1 MQRLGDVIVLDL
13 PVTLMDRPTVIHPVA
28 LAGPDHT
35 LTLVDTGLPGQLEAI
50 TAELAQAGYA
60 LGQVRRVIV
69 THHDLDHIGSLE
81 DVVRATNA
89 EVYALDA
96 EVPFIT
102 GERRAQKLPSAEQAQ
117 AMLQDPNLN
126 PTMRAMLTRD
136 PVRVSVQ
143 RRLQDGDLLPGGVRV
158 IATPGHTLGHLSLLV
173 PGGNILI
180 SGDAL
185 TSQDGALGGPMPRA
199 TPDLQTA
206 HASVRRLAQEDVQTI
221 VTYHGGV
228 VSDNASGQLRA
239 LAARLD

>member
-1 MQRLGDVIVLDL
+1 MRRLGDVIVLDL
-13 PVTLMDRPTVIHPVA
+13 PATLMDGPALIHPVA

-35 LTLVDTGLPGQLEAI
+35 LTLVDAGLPGMLDAI

-60 LGQVRRVIV
+60 LGQVRRVVV

-81 DVVRATNA
+81 DVVRATGA
-89 EVYALDA
+89 EVYALED
-96 EVPFIT
+96 EVPYVT
-102 GERRAQKLPSAEQAQ
+102 GERRAQKLPSPEQAQ
-117 AMLQDPNLN
+117 VMLQDPQLS
-126 PTMRAMLTRD
+126 PTMRAMLTRE

-158 IATPGHTLGHLSLLV
+158 IATPGHSTGHLSLLV

-185 TSQDGALGGPMPRA
+185 TSQDGTLSGPLPRA
-199 TPDLQTA
+199 TPDLARA
-206 HASVRRLAQEDVQTI
+206 HDSVRRLAQEDVQTI

-228 VSDNASGQLRA
+228 VSGDAGGQLRA